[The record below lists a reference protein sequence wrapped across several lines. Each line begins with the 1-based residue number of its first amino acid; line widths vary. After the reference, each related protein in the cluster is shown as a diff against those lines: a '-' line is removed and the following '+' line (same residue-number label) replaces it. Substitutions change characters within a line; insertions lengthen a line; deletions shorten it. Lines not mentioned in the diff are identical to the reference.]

1 MREVEN
7 GATIEAVTIL
17 VNLLPSPIPNG
28 DNNMKCNKKY
38 GELGSGIAWTECDG
52 ELTISRHHDKTGS
65 VLYSTS
71 ICDKCSHEHTGIIWQ
86 R

>member
-1 MREVEN
+1 
-7 GATIEAVTIL
+7 
-17 VNLLPSPIPNG
+17 
-28 DNNMKCNKKY
+28 MKCNKKY
-38 GELGSGIAWTECDG
+38 GELGSGIAWTKCDG